1 MNTKKNKY
9 VQQARQKT
17 LSGTTSSAHI
27 DTKGDFKRTA
37 AYTGRDILFG
47 GLAGSLAGAIV
58 GRSSLLVGIAVTG
71 AGHYFGS
78 PSAAMF
84 GVGMMASGGF
94 QNVSSAMN
102 GVERA
107 GVDGIK
113 DRFVNFKDNLKRQLF
128 LDKIKSKKPEDKT
141 DEEQSTNGVGSVQYF
156 KHPASKDLDFS
167 EADKLERQIEQ
178 SAKEHAARQGVS
190 GVYDPDDVSGLEG
203 DLQERL
209 I

>member
-17 LSGTTSSAHI
+17 LAGTPSAAHVE
-27 DTKGDFKRTA
+27 TKSDFKKTA

-58 GRSSLLVGIAVTG
+58 GRSSFLVGIAVTG

-84 GVGMMASGGF
+84 GVGMMASGGY
-94 QNVSSAMN
+94 QSVSASMN
-102 GVERA
+102 GVERD

-128 LDKIKSKKPEDKT
+128 LDKIISKKTEDKT

-156 KHPASKDLDFS
+156 KHPASRDLDFS
-167 EADKLERQIEQ
+167 EADRLERQIEQ

-190 GVYDPDDVSGLEG
+190 GVYDPDDVNGLEG
-203 DLQERL
+203 EVQDRL
-209 I
+209 M